1 MIRLCLFG
9 CNRFSPFR
17 YEQKMSIP
25 ESNTATQ
32 EVMTVEQDWIDVYIK
47 NDAEAFDDFLTDD
60 FLYTSPVGE
69 VVDRATYLKNLA
81 EKQVQMEYIKPSD
94 MLIRIHENT
103 AIVTATWDVKETY
116 KGKLDQGLNRIIR
129 VWLRQPDRWRA
140 VAFQVT
146 SIPH

>member
-1 MIRLCLFG
+1 
-9 CNRFSPFR
+9 
-17 YEQKMSIP
+17 MSIP

-32 EVMTVEQDWIDVYIK
+32 EVMTVEQDWIDVYIR
-47 NDAEAFDDFLTDD
+47 NDAEAFEDFLTED

-81 EKQVQMEYIKPSD
+81 EKQVQMDYINPSD
-94 MLIRIHENT
+94 VLVRIHENM

-146 SIPH
+146 SVPH